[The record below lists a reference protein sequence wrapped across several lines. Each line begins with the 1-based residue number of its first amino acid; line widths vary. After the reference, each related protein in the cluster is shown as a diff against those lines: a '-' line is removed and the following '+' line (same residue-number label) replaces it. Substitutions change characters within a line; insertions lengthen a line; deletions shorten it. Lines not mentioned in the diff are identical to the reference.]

1 MLKRYRWR
9 DERYFDAFVNFT
21 TKVLA
26 ESSTVPGSDPRRKA
40 DAMTTENVA
49 EPTAADDECRDCGYE
64 PELKRTLGSF
74 QVFAISFAFIS
85 VAVGVFGT
93 YDDLLRNS
101 GPVGIWTWIVAALG
115 QMLVALVIAQFAARI
130 ALSGSSYQWA
140 SRLANPKIGWFFG
153 WITICYLIA
162 GLMAINSAMAS
173 ECLMPL
179 FNMAPNE
186 MTSRIITVVLM
197 VIQAVLA
204 IASTKI
210 VGMINSLAVAV
221 EVTIVAVL
229 VVALLVAVAVTGNG
243 STENLVSRGMT
254 EGATNYYGFGG
265 GLMAVMIVGLAT
277 LVGFDAAANMA
288 EEAKDPFRSV
298 PRAIVGS
305 VAAAGVLGM
314 LFLIALTVA
323 ITNIPEVTASES
335 PVATIMR
342 DQLGTTT
349 ERLFLVAIAIAFFGG
364 GMVTL
369 ASCSR
374 MIYAM
379 ARDDRFPAHRLMR
392 RVDSRTQTPIPATVL
407 PVVVGIVMLIAL
419 PGDALLELITSGT
432 VLIALAYGGIV
443 VLYLA
448 VRKRL
453 DHKEG
458 GFSLGRFEMPV
469 AIAALV
475 WSVVALVILLSP
487 STARVPIVI
496 VVGLLA
502 FGGVYFGYMMIFNR
516 RVLETEPGNDEFAA
530 DAEATK

>member
-1 MLKRYRWR
+1 
-9 DERYFDAFVNFT
+9 
-21 TKVLA
+21 
-26 ESSTVPGSDPRRKA
+26 
-40 DAMTTENVA
+40 MTAENVA
-49 EPTAADDECRDCGYE
+49 EPISADDECRDCGYE

-85 VAVGVFGT
+85 VAVGIFGT

-101 GPVGIWTWIVAALG
+101 GPVGIWTWIIAAFG
-115 QMLVALVIAQFAARI
+115 QLLIALVIAQFAARI

-153 WITICYLIA
+153 WLTFCYLIT

-173 ECLMPL
+173 QCLMPL

-186 MTSRIITVVLM
+186 GTARLITVVLM
-197 VIQAVLA
+197 VVQAVLA

-229 VVALLVAVAVTGNG
+229 VVALLIAVAVTGNG
-243 STENLVSRGMT
+243 SVDNLGSRGIA
-254 EGATNYYGFGG
+254 EGATDYFAFGG
-265 GLMAVMIVGLAT
+265 GLMAVMLVGLAT

-305 VAAAGVLGM
+305 VVAAGVLGM

-335 PVATIMR
+335 PVAAIMA
-342 DQLGTTT
+342 DQLGTVA
-349 ERLFLVAIAIAFFGG
+349 ERIFLVAIAVAFFGG

-374 MIYAM
+374 MIFAM

-392 RVDSRTQTPIPATVL
+392 KVDSRTQTPIPATIL
-407 PVVVGIVMLIAL
+407 PVVIGIAMLLAL
-419 PGDALLELITSGT
+419 PGDALLELVTSGT
-432 VLIALAYGGIV
+432 VLIALTYGGIV

-453 DHKEG
+453 ERKEG
-458 GFSLGRFEMPV
+458 GFTLGRFEMP
-469 AIAALV
+469 IAVSALI
-475 WSVVALVILLSP
+475 WSICVLIILLSP
-487 STARVPIVI
+487 TSSRVPMVI

-502 FGGVYFGYMMIFNR
+502 VGGLYFGYMMMFDR
-516 RVLETEPGNDEFAA
+516 KVLDHEPGEDTFAA
-530 DAEATK
+530 AEANE

>member
-1 MLKRYRWR
+1 
-9 DERYFDAFVNFT
+9 
-21 TKVLA
+21 
-26 ESSTVPGSDPRRKA
+26 
-40 DAMTTENVA
+40 MTAENVA
-49 EPTAADDECRDCGYE
+49 DPAAADDESRDSGYE

-85 VAVGVFGT
+85 VAVGIFGT

-101 GPVGIWTWIVAALG
+101 GPVGIWTWIVATLG
-115 QMLVALVIAQFAARI
+115 QLLVALVIAQFAARI

-153 WITICYLIA
+153 WLTFCYLIT

-173 ECLMPL
+173 QCLMPL
-179 FNMAPNE
+179 FNMTPNE
-186 MTSRIITVVLM
+186 TTARIITVGLM

-204 IASTKI
+204 IASTRI
-210 VGMINSLAVAV
+210 VAV
-221 EVTIVAVL
+221 LNSVAVGVEFTIVAVL
-229 VVALLVAVAVTGNG
+229 VIALLVAVAVTGKG
-243 STENLVSRGMT
+243 SVDNLTSLGT
-254 EGATNYYGFGG
+254 AEGAPGYFALGG

-305 VAAAGVLGM
+305 VVAAGVLGM

-323 ITNIPEVTASES
+323 IDDIPKVTAAQS
-335 PVATIMR
+335 PVAMIMG
-342 DQLGTTT
+342 DQLGTVT
-349 ERLFLVAIAIAFFGG
+349 ERIFLVAIAIAFFGG

-369 ASCSR
+369 TSCSR

-379 ARDDRFPAHRLMR
+379 SRDNRFPAAKLMAK
-392 RVDSRTQTPIPATVL
+392 VDSRTQTPIPATIL
-407 PVVVGIVMLIAL
+407 PVVLGTVTLVAL

-432 VLIALAYGGIV
+432 VVIALAYGGIV

-458 GFSLGRFEMPV
+458 GFSLGRFEVPI
-469 AIAALV
+469 AIAALI
-475 WSVVALVILLSP
+475 WSFAVLLILLSP
-487 STARVPIVI
+487 ANAHVPLVI
-496 VVGLLA
+496 VVGLLGL
-502 FGGVYFGYMMIFNR
+502 GGVYFAYLMIFNR
-516 RVLETEPGNDEFAA
+516 TVFDHEPGEDTTTAPEVA
-530 DAEATK
+530 K

>member
-1 MLKRYRWR
+1 
-9 DERYFDAFVNFT
+9 
-21 TKVLA
+21 
-26 ESSTVPGSDPRRKA
+26 
-40 DAMTTENVA
+40 MTAENVA
-49 EPTAADDECRDCGYE
+49 VPIAADEECVDCGYE

-85 VAVGVFGT
+85 VAVGIFGT

-115 QMLVALVIAQFAARI
+115 QLLVALVIAQFAARI

-153 WITICYLIA
+153 WLTFCYLIT
-162 GLMAINSAMAS
+162 GLMAINSAMS
-173 ECLMPL
+173 SQCLMPL
-179 FNMAPNE
+179 FNMAPSE
-186 MTSRIITVVLM
+186 TTARIMTVALM
-197 VIQAVLA
+197 VIQAILA

-210 VGMINSLAVAV
+210 VAVLNSVAV
-221 EVTIVAVL
+221 GVELTIVVVL

-243 STENLVSRGMT
+243 SVDNLTSRGMA
-254 EGATNYYGFGG
+254 EGAPDYFSLGG

-305 VAAAGVLGM
+305 VVAAGVLGM
-314 LFLIALTVA
+314 LFLIALTIA
-323 ITNIPEVTASES
+323 IESIPEVTAAES
-335 PVATIMR
+335 PVATIMG
-342 DQLGTTT
+342 DQLGTVT
-349 ERLFLVAIAIAFFGG
+349 ERIFLVAIAVAFFGG

-369 ASCSR
+369 TSCSR
-374 MIYAM
+374 MIFAM
-379 ARDDRFPAHRLMR
+379 ARDNRFPAAQLMK
-392 RVDSRTQTPIPATVL
+392 RVDSRTQTPIPATIL
-407 PVVVGIVMLIAL
+407 PVVVGIVTLFAL

-432 VLIALAYGGIV
+432 VLIALTYGGIV

-458 GFSLGRFEMPV
+458 GFTLGRLDMPV
-469 AIAALV
+469 AIAALL
-475 WSVVALVILLSP
+475 WSVGVLVILLSP
-487 STARVPIVI
+487 ISARVPMVI
-496 VVGLLA
+496 VAGLLVLGGAYFA
-502 FGGVYFGYMMIFNR
+502 FMMIFNR
-516 RVLETEPGNDEFAA
+516 EVL
-530 DAEATK
+530 DAEPEAIAAEAAPGGPK

>member
-1 MLKRYRWR
+1 M
-9 DERYFDAFVNFT
+9 T
-21 TKVLA
+21 A
-26 ESSTVPGSDPRRKA
+26 ED
-40 DAMTTENVA
+40 VA
-49 EPTAADDECRDCGYE
+49 QPAAADEECRDCGYE

-85 VAVGVFGT
+85 VAVGIFGT

-101 GPVGIWTWIVAALG
+101 GPVGIWTWIIAALG
-115 QMLVALVIAQFAARI
+115 QLLVALVIAQFAARI

-153 WITICYLIA
+153 WLTFCYLIT

-173 ECLMPL
+173 QCLMPL
-179 FNMAPNE
+179 FGMAPE
-186 MTSRIITVVLM
+186 ETTARIITVVLM

-210 VGMINSLAVAV
+210 VALLNSVAV
-221 EVTIVAVL
+221 GVELTIVVVL
-229 VVALLVAVAVTGNG
+229 VIALLVAVAVTGHG
-243 STENLVSRGMT
+243 SVDNLTSRGT
-254 EGATNYYGFGG
+254 TAGASDYYAMGG

-305 VAAAGVLGM
+305 VVAAGVLGM

-323 ITNIPEVTASES
+323 ITDIPAVTAAES
-335 PVATIMR
+335 PVAAIMG
-342 DQLGTTT
+342 DQLGTVT
-349 ERLFLVAIAIAFFGG
+349 ERVFLVAIAIAFFGG

-369 ASCSR
+369 TSCSR
-374 MIYAM
+374 MVFAM
-379 ARDDRFPAHRLMR
+379 ARDGRFPASGLMK
-392 RVDSRTQTPIPATVL
+392 RVDGRTKTPIPATIL
-407 PVVVGIVMLIAL
+407 PVVLGTATLVAL

-432 VLIALAYGGIV
+432 VLIALTYGGIV

-458 GFSLGRFEMPV
+458 GFTLGRFEMPV
-469 AIAALV
+469 AVGALI
-475 WSVVALVILLSP
+475 WSVCVLVILLSP
-487 STARVPIVI
+487 ASAGVAIAIVA
-496 VVGLLA
+496 GLLVV
-502 FGGVYFGYMMIFNR
+502 GGVYFAYLMIFDR
-516 RVLETEPGNDEFAA
+516 RVLDTEPGAI
-530 DAEATK
+530 

>member
-1 MLKRYRWR
+1 
-9 DERYFDAFVNFT
+9 
-21 TKVLA
+21 
-26 ESSTVPGSDPRRKA
+26 
-40 DAMTTENVA
+40 MTTENVA
-49 EPTAADDECRDCGYE
+49 DPAIADEECRDCGYE

-85 VAVGVFGT
+85 VAVGIFGT

-101 GPVGIWTWIVAALG
+101 GPVGIWTWIIAAFG
-115 QMLVALVIAQFAARI
+115 QLLVALVIAQFAARI

-153 WITICYLIA
+153 WLTFCFLIT

-173 ECLMPL
+173 QCLMPL
-179 FNMAPNE
+179 FNMEPNE
-186 MTSRIITVVLM
+186 TTARIITVALM

-210 VGMINSLAVAV
+210 VALLNSVAVAV
-221 EVTIVAVL
+221 ELSIVAVL
-229 VVALLVAVAVTGNG
+229 VVALLVAVAVTGEG
-243 STENLVSRGMT
+243 STDNLVSRGT
-254 EGATNYYGFGG
+254 AEGAENYFALGG

-277 LVGFDAAANMA
+277 LVGFDSAANMA

-305 VAAAGVLGM
+305 VVAAGILGM

-323 ITNIPEVTASES
+323 IDNIPAVTASES
-335 PVATIMR
+335 PVAMIMG
-342 DQLGTTT
+342 DQLGTVA
-349 ERLFLVAIAIAFFGG
+349 ERIFLVAIAIAFFGG

-369 ASCSR
+369 TSCSR
-374 MIYAM
+374 MIFAM
-379 ARDDRFPAHRLMR
+379 SRDNRFPAAKLMR
-392 RVDSRTQTPIPATVL
+392 RVHSRTQTPIPATIL
-407 PVVVGIVMLIAL
+407 PVIVGTATLVAL
-419 PGDALLELITSGT
+419 PGDALLELVTSGT
-432 VLIALAYGGIV
+432 VLIAATYGGIV

-458 GFSLGRFEMPV
+458 GFSLGRFEMPI
-469 AIAALV
+469 AIGALI
-475 WSVVALVILLSP
+475 WSVCVLVILLSP
-487 STARVPIVI
+487 ASSLVSIVI

-502 FGGVYFGYMMIFNR
+502 LGGVYFAYMMIFNR
-516 RVLETEPGNDEFAA
+516 EVLDNEPGEVFPAV
-530 DAEATK
+530 AEVAK

>member
-1 MLKRYRWR
+1 
-9 DERYFDAFVNFT
+9 
-21 TKVLA
+21 
-26 ESSTVPGSDPRRKA
+26 
-40 DAMTTENVA
+40 MTAENVA
-49 EPTAADDECRDCGYE
+49 DPATADDECRDCGYE

-85 VAVGVFGT
+85 VAVGIFGT

-101 GPVGIWTWIVAALG
+101 GPVGIWTWIIAAFG
-115 QMLVALVIAQFAARI
+115 QLLIALVIAQFAARI

-153 WITICYLIA
+153 WLTFCYLIT
-162 GLMAINSAMAS
+162 GLMAINSAMS
-173 ECLMPL
+173 SQCLMPL
-179 FNMAPNE
+179 FNMEPNE
-186 MTSRIITVVLM
+186 TTARIMTVVLM

-210 VGMINSLAVAV
+210 VALLNSVAVAV
-221 EVTIVAVL
+221 ELLIVAVL

-243 STENLVSRGMT
+243 SVDNLSSRGT
-254 EGATNYYGFGG
+254 AEAATNYFAFGG

-305 VAAAGVLGM
+305 VVAAGVLGM

-323 ITNIPEVTASES
+323 IDDIAAVTAAES
-335 PVATIMR
+335 PVAMIMG
-342 DQLGTTT
+342 DQLGTFA
-349 ERLFLVAIAIAFFGG
+349 ERIFLVAIAIAFFGG

-369 ASCSR
+369 TSCSR
-374 MIYAM
+374 MVFAM
-379 ARDDRFPAHRLMR
+379 SRDNRFPAARLMS
-392 RVDSRTQTPIPATVL
+392 RVDSRTQTPIPATIL
-407 PVVVGIVMLIAL
+407 PVALGAAVLVAL

-432 VLIALAYGGIV
+432 VLIALTYGGIV

-469 AIAALV
+469 AIAALL
-475 WSVVALVILLSP
+475 WSVCVLIILLSP
-487 STARVPIVI
+487 ANAHVPVVI

-502 FGGVYFGYMMIFNR
+502 IGGLYFAYMMISNR
-516 RVLETEPGNDEFAA
+516 TVLDHEPLEDSPAVAEVTE
-530 DAEATK
+530 